1 MQLLTTQTSNQ
12 WLMAWQ
18 LRMNLMPL
26 HCAYSVAHLSAW
38 ETGIWLKVKTKE
50 LMTLHN
56 AKYYQTFE
64 KIRAVAVTERTVTA
78 CSAHLC

>member
-1 MQLLTTQTSNQ
+1 
-12 WLMAWQ
+12 MAWQ
-18 LRMNLMPL
+18 LRMNLTPL
-26 HCAYSVAHLSAW
+26 HALVARLSAW

-50 LMTLHN
+50 LMTLYN

-78 CSAHLC
+78 CSAHLR